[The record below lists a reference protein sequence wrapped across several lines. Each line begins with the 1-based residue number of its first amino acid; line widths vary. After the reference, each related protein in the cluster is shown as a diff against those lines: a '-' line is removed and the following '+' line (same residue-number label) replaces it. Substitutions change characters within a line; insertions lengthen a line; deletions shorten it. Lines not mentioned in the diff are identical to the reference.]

1 MERSPIND
9 FELGVLV
16 LQDGRHS
23 ACRNLPE
30 VKEYHTYASY
40 FTKRYSDLPR
50 LRLNMGHRDLSLLL
64 SRYVNMQNISKAD
77 AKEFFG

>member
-30 VKEYHTYASY
+30 VKEYS
-40 FTKRYSDLPR
+40 FGEGNEIWML
-50 LRLNMGHRDLSLLL
+50 
-64 SRYVNMQNISKAD
+64 V
-77 AKEFFG
+77 AKKLVEEVETDSG